1 GGLSRQQ
8 ENRRKTDECGSQ
20 RRRIY
25 RESCRTHIAGRV
37 TRMPRTVQ
45 KRLSPE
51 DVYDWL
57 RAEAEARHIKA
68 RIYTHLA
75 KQEGKF
81 LHLPVFIEGDL
92 DAYEFASRLQDL
104 ESAWNDQEPKP
115 DWLLWL
121 IPAAK

>member
-1 GGLSRQQ
+1 MP
-8 ENRRKTDECGSQ
+8 KTV
-20 RRRIY
+20 
-25 RESCRTHIAGRV
+25 H
-37 TRMPRTVQ
+37 

-57 RAEAEARHIKA
+57 RAEAEARHINA
-68 RIYTHLA
+68 NIYTHLA
-75 KQEGKF
+75 RQEGKF
-81 LHLPVFIEGDL
+81 LHLPVFIEGAL

-115 DWLLWL
+115 EWLLWL